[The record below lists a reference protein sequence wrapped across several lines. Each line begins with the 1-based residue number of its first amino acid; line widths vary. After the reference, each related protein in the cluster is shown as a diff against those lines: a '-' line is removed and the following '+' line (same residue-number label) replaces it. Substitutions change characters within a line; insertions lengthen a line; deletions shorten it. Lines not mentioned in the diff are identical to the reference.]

1 MVFIFIWDSGMFLY
15 LVKYMYM
22 YKILYILLVKFIVIY
37 VYIIWNNI
45 VIGLYYFVEFN
56 LNEIDYLLCVI

>member
-1 MVFIFIWDSGMFLY
+1 MFLY

-22 YKILYILLVKFIVIY
+22 YKILYILLIKFIVMY
-37 VYIIWNNI
+37 VYLIRNNI

>member
-15 LVKYMYM
+15 LVKYMY
-22 YKILYILLVKFIVIY
+22 KILYILLIKFIVIY